1 MTGRYPA
8 GVLVLLPPSETKAP
22 GGDGPP
28 LDLDGLSFPALTPVR
43 RKLADALVEL
53 ASDVPGG
60 LRVLGLT
67 ARQED
72 ELTRNAT
79 LWSAPTLPA
88 LERYTG
94 VLYDALDF
102 GGFNRSQRGKAERR
116 LAVASALFGV
126 VRGADRI
133 PGYRLSGS
141 TSLPALGTLRG
152 LWRPVLEPAL
162 DNLDPLIVDL
172 RSGAY
177 ATLARIPAAVTVRVV
192 TTTGRTVSHHNKAYK
207 GRLAAVLATTAR
219 EPSTVEGL
227 IGAAARA
234 GIRLTRTGD
243 LDLELVTPH

>member
-1 MTGRYPA
+1 M
-8 GVLVLLPPSETKAP
+8 LLLLPPSETKAP

-28 LDLDGLSFPALTPVR
+28 LDLDSLSFAELTPVR

-53 ASDVPGG
+53 ASDVPSA
-60 LRVLGLT
+60 LRVLGLSPL
-67 ARQED
+67 QED
-72 ELTRNAT
+72 ELARNAT

-102 GGFNRSQRGKAERR
+102 GAFTRSQRGKAERR
-116 LAVASALFGV
+116 LAVASALFGI

-133 PGYRLSGS
+133 PAYRLSGG

-152 LWRPVLEPAL
+152 LWRPALEPIL
-162 DNLDPLIVDL
+162 QNLDPLIVGT
-172 RSGAY
+172 RGSGAY
-177 ATLARIPAAVTVRVV
+177 AALARVPAAVTVRVV
-192 TTTGRTVSHHNKAYK
+192 TATGRTVSHHNKAYK

-227 IGAAARA
+227 ISAAERG
-234 GIRLTRTGD
+234 GIRLSRTGD
-243 LDLELVTPH
+243 LELELLTPS